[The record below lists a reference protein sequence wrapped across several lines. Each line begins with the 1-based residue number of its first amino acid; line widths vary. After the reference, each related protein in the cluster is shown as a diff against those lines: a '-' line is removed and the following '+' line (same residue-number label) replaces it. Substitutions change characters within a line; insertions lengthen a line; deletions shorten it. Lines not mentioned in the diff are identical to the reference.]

1 MQALQGDLQIL
12 QEERDSLSAQLEL
25 ALAKAESEE
34 LARSIAEE
42 QITDLEKEKAMF
54 ELEIKEINAK
64 HKADLS
70 DKDNKIIKVY
80 LINLKPTYI
89 QAKPTKTI
97 EIILVVFYT
106 NKSSK

>member
-1 MQALQGDLQIL
+1 
-12 QEERDSLSAQLEL
+12 
-25 ALAKAESEE
+25 
-34 LARSIAEE
+34 
-42 QITDLEKEKAMF
+42 MF

-89 QAKPTKTI
+89 QVKPTKTI
-97 EIILVVFYT
+97 EIILVFYT